1 MVGEEAL
8 GGLADLKLLPG
19 GVPSQRWMRC
29 SVPAIGGGRRL
40 LHLLRVQLG
49 LSWEGVGHAQVGADD
64 VDDGLTVLGVVLGE
78 VLKGVQGAEPD
89 RGLLVAEL
97 LDGPGVAVGDLAL
110 LAELELVAA
119 GRRGL
124 PDLVAGQPATCCEGS
139 RRTDARSGQDQQGA

>member
-19 GVPSQRWMRC
+19 GVPSRRWMRR
-29 SVPAIGGGRRL
+29 SVSAIGGGR
-40 LHLLRVQLG
+40 HLLRLLGVQFG
-49 LSWEGVGHAQVGADD
+49 LRWGGVGHAQVGADD

-78 VLKGVQGAEPD
+78 VFKGVQGAEPD

-97 LDGPGVAVGDLAL
+97 LDGPGVAVGDLAS

-119 GRRGL
+119 GCRGL
-124 PDLVAGQPATCCEGS
+124 PDLVAGRPHLSKGHAC
-139 RRTDARSGQDQQGA
+139 TDARSGQEQ